1 MKSRG
6 TVRCNACAGDATDL
20 MLEEMAKQSAEMAK
34 QKEEMAKLR
43 KENEELR
50 EKVGSM
56 SL

>member
-6 TVRCNACAGDATDL
+6 TVRCNACAGDATNL
-20 MLEEMAKQSAEMAK
+20 MLEEMAKQS
-34 QKEEMAKLR
+34 EEMAKLR